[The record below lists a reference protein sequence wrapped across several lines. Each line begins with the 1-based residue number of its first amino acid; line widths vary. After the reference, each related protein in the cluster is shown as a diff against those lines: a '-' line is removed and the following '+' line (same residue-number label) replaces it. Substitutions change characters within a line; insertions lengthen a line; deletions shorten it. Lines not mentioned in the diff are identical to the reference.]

1 MTKISMSLDSAS
13 IEKAV
18 RKLEEYRDKG
28 LQRNIDRTINDVVD
42 RLIQTATEAYASSHV
57 MLASEKVSENVWVVT
72 ASSEGT
78 SIVAFLEFGTGFKTD
93 ATHPYADDVPFAV
106 YEGSWSEQHAGTYQ
120 KWVAS
125 GKDPDKYPYNHL
137 PRRGLYLGM
146 QAAREYIHRMSVRIR
161 A

>member
-1 MTKISMSLDSAS
+1 MKLSMSLDPES

-28 LQRNIDRTINDVVD
+28 LQKKIDRTMGDVIN
-42 RLIQTATEAYASSHV
+42 RLIETAREAYASSHV
-57 MLASEKVSENVWVVT
+57 MLTSERISNNVWVVT

-93 ATHPYADDVPFAV
+93 SSHPYADDVPFAV

-120 KWVAS
+120 KWVAA
-125 GKDPDKYPYNHL
+125 GKDPEKYPYNHL

-146 QAAREYIHRMSVRIR
+146 QAAREYIHRMSVRIG